1 MSDINANVAVRIP
14 SSLFVMPRSFKPI
27 PNGNIYIGRPGTDPT
42 QPLNQIPVYYA
53 NESGVMVQV
62 AQPLVINNAGYPVYN
77 GVVTDFLTEG
87 PYAMAVYN
95 TSGVQEFYFSNI
107 MPSIAGGQAIN
118 LKKFLTVPETSVE
131 ALPNVNMRKNKL
143 LGFDAY
149 GDPIAIANQTGQY
162 NPVEIARTTPPAPKD
177 KQLYLLIGGY
187 KVPAWPTRENTHMV
201 GYPTTP
207 RIVSPVFRFRA
218 AVNHNYR
225 IPFAILNAELSAAL
239 QVTADKPERF
249 TTLKASR
256 LTQSSGV
263 IDMTTNYSE
272 RDDERSVI
280 TLTDTLSG
288 TMQSFTVLHSY
299 TPLDSLTV
307 ETETVSDGTIH
318 MEYKPQSLPQDT
330 HRYAAVIK
338 AEVTVSP
345 DISHRVAH
353 MLNYFN
359 EAVVVRNN
367 AVFTPFV
374 TEITLEAPYKG
385 SLEVILKDSLNG
397 LTVSTFVDV
406 DFAGR

>member
-1 MSDINANVAVRIP
+1 MSDINANVTVRIP

-27 PNGNIYIGRPGTDPT
+27 PNGKIYIGRPSTDPT

-131 ALPNVNMRKNKL
+131 ALPEVNMRKNKL

-162 NPVEIARTTPPAPKD
+162 NPVEIALTTPPAPED
-177 KQLYLLIGGY
+177 KQVYLLIGGY

-201 GYPTTP
+201 GYPTAP
-207 RIVSPVFRFRA
+207 RIVSPVFSFRA

-263 IDMTTNYSE
+263 IDMTTNYSA
-272 RDDERSVI
+272 RDGERSVI

-307 ETETVSDGTIH
+307 SVSTVSDGTIH
-318 MEYKPQSLPQDT
+318 MGYKPQSLPQNT

-338 AEVTVSP
+338 PEVTVSP

-353 MLNYFN
+353 TLNYFN

-367 AVFTPFV
+367 SVFTPFV

-385 SLEVILKDSLNG
+385 SLEVTLKDSLNG
-397 LTVSTFVDV
+397 LTVSKFVDV